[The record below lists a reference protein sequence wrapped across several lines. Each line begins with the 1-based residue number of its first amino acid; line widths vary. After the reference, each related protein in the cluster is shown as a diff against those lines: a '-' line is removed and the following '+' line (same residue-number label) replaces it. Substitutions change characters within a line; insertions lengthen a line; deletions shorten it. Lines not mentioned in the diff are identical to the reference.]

1 MGQDG
6 LDDMFVVGQDFLQ
19 TVAGEMIAR
28 LQIQKFPE
36 GKAAQVVG
44 LDDPVELRVFV
55 FKPHDG

>member
-19 TVAGEMIAR
+19 TVAGEVIAR

-36 GKAAQVVG
+36 GKAAQVVDLTIPLSSG
-44 LDDPVELRVFV
+44 FRL
-55 FKPHDG
+55 